1 MSKTLAVW
9 LTRHRNWLALAGVLL
24 TLLFGYGLKYSFF
37 QTGYRIFF
45 AEDNPYLIANDF
57 LEDTYTKSDSL
68 AFIIQSRSGDLFTA
82 DNLHAIE
89 ALTEEGWTVPYSMRV
104 DSLTNYQYTF
114 ADEQG
119 LVVEDLF
126 TDSANLSTE
135 EIQRRKQIAL
145 NEPMLINNLVNPDG
159 DVTMATITLQFDD
172 DDSDA
177 GARDR
182 ALVTL
187 GRDMRD
193 RYQQQYPDLKIYVF
207 GQITINNTFN
217 EMTEH
222 DMSVFTPL
230 MSAILFLTLWIL
242 FTVAGSTVMGALLSA
257 GSIMI
262 VITLST
268 LMAMGSAGWLGFGFN
283 AVNAIAPTIILT
295 IAVADCVHVLFSY
308 LNGLRAGK
316 DKTAAMEESLD
327 LNMQPVFLTSLTTA
341 IGFLAMNFSDAPPMH
356 SLGTLTAIGIIA
368 AYLLALS
375 VLPAL
380 AMSLPLRPRQ
390 SVSGRS
396 HLMESL
402 ANHVLRL
409 RKTYFWGMLIFTAFA
424 LLGIQRNNLNDST
437 FTYFD
442 DTVPF
447 YVAANFLE
455 DNLTGFD
462 SISYSLSCD
471 APSCINDPHFLQQVD
486 NFVEWLEQQ
495 PHIAHVNAYTRVI
508 KRLNRNLHDD
518 DAEWHRI
525 PDSRELASQYLLL
538 YELSLPYGLDLNTQL
553 NLDKSALRVDIRVR
567 KQKPHEVVALEA
579 RISEWLATK
588 LPDIDATPGSS
599 VSIMFAHMGQRNID
613 SMLIGNVVAI
623 VLITLILIIALKS
636 VRYGLISIL
645 PNALPALVT
654 VGLWGYLSGEL
665 NLAVALIFVIT
676 LGIVVDDSVHFI
688 SKYLRAR
695 RDKGLSPDEA
705 VRYAFANVGN
715 ALVIT
720 SIVLASGFM
729 VLAQSHFQV
738 NAIMGLL
745 VAITIAVALAFD
757 LLFLPP
763 LLERA
768 ERNKK

>member
-1 MSKTLAVW
+1 MGKTLAVW
-9 LTRHRNWLALAGVLL
+9 LTRHRNWLALASIIL
-24 TLLFGYGLKYSFF
+24 TLLLGYGLKYSFF

-45 AEDNPYLIANDF
+45 APDNPYLIANDY
-57 LEDTYTKSDSL
+57 LEDTYTKSDSI
-68 AFIIQSRSGDLFTA
+68 AFIVTSRSGDLFTP
-82 DNLHAIE
+82 DNLQAIE
-89 ALTEEGWTVPYSMRV
+89 TLTEEGWTFPYSMRV
-104 DSLTNYQYTF
+104 DSLTNYQYTW

-119 LVVEDLF
+119 LVVENLF
-126 TDSANLSTE
+126 ENAADMDDA
-135 EIQRRKQIAL
+135 EIQRRKAIAL
-145 NEPMLINNLVNPDG
+145 NEPVLINNLINPAG
-159 DVTMATITLQFDD
+159 SVTLVSVTLQFDD
-172 DDSDA
+172 DELDA

-182 ALVTL
+182 RLVNM
-187 GRDMRD
+187 GRDLRD
-193 RYQQQYPDLKIYVF
+193 RYEAEYPDLKIHVF

-222 DMSVFTPL
+222 DMSVFTPI
-230 MSAILFLTLWIL
+230 MTAILFLALWLL
-242 FTVAGSTVMGALLSA
+242 FTVAGSTVLGSLLSA
-257 GSIMI
+257 TSVII

-268 LMAMGSAGWLGFGFN
+268 IMAMGSAGWLGFGFN
-283 AVNAIAPTIILT
+283 AVNAVAPTIILT
-295 IAVADCVHVLFSY
+295 IAVADCVHILFSY

-316 DKTAAMEESLD
+316 DKVAAMEESLD

-356 SLGTLTAIGIIA
+356 SLGTLTAIGIVA
-368 AYLLALS
+368 AYILALAL
-375 VLPAL
+375 LPAL
-380 AMSLPLRPRQ
+380 AMWMPLKPRP

-396 HLMESL
+396 HLMEAL

-409 RKTYFWGMLIFTAFA
+409 RKVYFWGTLAFTLFA
-424 LLGIQRNNLNDST
+424 LLGIQRNTLNDST
-437 FTYFD
+437 YTYFD
-442 DTVPF
+442 ETVPF
-447 YVAANFLE
+447 YVAANYFE
-455 DNLTGFD
+455 DNLSGFD
-462 SISYSLSCD
+462 TISYSLSCEQ
-471 APSCINDPHFLQQVD
+471 ASCINEPDFLKQVD
-486 NFVEWLEQQ
+486 RFVGWLETQ

-518 DAEWHRI
+518 DPDWHRV

-553 NLDKSALRVDIRVR
+553 NLDKSALRVDVRVR
-567 KQKPHEVVALEA
+567 KQKPHEVIALEA
-579 RISEWLATK
+579 RISDWLAQE
-588 LPDIDATPGSS
+588 LPDITATPGSS

-613 SMLIGNVVAI
+613 SMLIGNVIAI

-636 VRYGLISIL
+636 LRYGLISIL

-654 VGLWGYLSGEL
+654 VGLWGYLNGEL

-676 LGIVVDDSVHFI
+676 LGIVVDDTVHFI

-720 SIVLASGFM
+720 SIVLAAGFM

-757 LLFLPP
+757 FLFLPP